1 VGSPRYM
8 EWYAAYGLMLALIWM
23 YISILR
29 LLAILRR

>member
-1 VGSPRYM
+1 M

-29 LLAILRR
+29 LLAIVRR

>member
-1 VGSPRYM
+1 M